1 MRKLY
6 ALFIFTLCTLSLLAQ
21 GSPDYTG
28 GLKVALNEDGS
39 KYFRLI
45 TWHQMWATANEASG
59 GGQQITPLL
68 RRSRMLM
75 FAQINNRFL
84 ILTHIGLN
92 NLGVDNMDPVGRGPG
107 AQVFMHDAWV
117 EYAVIQ
123 QKLHIGGGLHYW
135 NGISRLTNQST
146 LNILTLDAPR
156 FNWANLGIT
165 DMFARH
171 LGIYAK
177 GKLGKLD
184 YRVSLSDALVNG
196 LDANLPVRDNQAVYR
211 GRELLGKQEAG
222 RVVQGY
228 FQYEFLDQESNLLP
242 YAVGSYLGSKE
253 VFNIGVGF
261 LQHSNGTLSLAAD
274 SSLIGHNVLLLGVD
288 VFYDKPLNKGA
299 CLTAYASFYQF
310 DYGPNYL
317 LSGNSDLIGTGNIV
331 YGQVGYVVPD
341 FSEAGRLQP
350 YVAYS
355 NRNFD
360 ALDGAVNQLG
370 IGANWYISGH
380 NAKLT
385 VEYNTNQ
392 VPNADP
398 VNNLRLQAMIYL

>member
-1 MRKLY
+1 
-6 ALFIFTLCTLSLLAQ
+6 
-21 GSPDYTG
+21 
-28 GLKVALNEDGS
+28 
-39 KYFRLI
+39 
-45 TWHQMWATANEASG
+45 MWATANEAPDG
-59 GGQQITPLL
+59 NQQITPLL

-75 FAQINNRFL
+75 FAQINKRFL
-84 ILTHIGLN
+84 ILTHFGLN
-92 NLGVDNMDPVGRGPG
+92 NLSVDNMDPVGRGPG

-117 EYAVIQ
+117 EYAVFQ
-123 QKLHIGGGLHYW
+123 NKLHIGGGLHYW

-184 YRVSLSDALVNG
+184 YRVSLSDALRNG
-196 LDANLPVRDNQAVYR
+196 LDANLPINENQAVYR
-211 GRELLGKQEAG
+211 GREILGKREAG
-222 RVVQGY
+222 RVLQGY

-242 YAVGSYLGSKE
+242 YAVGSYLGGKE
-253 VFNIGVGF
+253 VFNIGIGF
-261 LQHSNGTLSLAAD
+261 LQHSNGTLTLNPD
-274 SSLIGHNVLLLGVD
+274 SSLTGHDVLLLGVD
-288 VFYDKPLNKGA
+288 VFYDKPLNNGS
-299 CLTAYASFYQF
+299 CLTAYASYYSF

-317 LSGNSDLIGTGNIV
+317 LAGGSNLIGTGGII
-331 YGQVGYVVPD
+331 YGQVGYVLPD
-341 FSEAGRLQP
+341 FSDKGRLQP

-360 ALDGAVNQLG
+360 AIDGAVNQLG
-370 IGANWYISGH
+370 VGANWYISGH

-385 VEYNTNQ
+385 LEYNTNN